1 MKKQILMILAVFGM
15 TLSGVSQNTV
25 TVDVNAQWVG
35 YANIFDPA
43 TGGYLFGETWGLSDI
58 KSVVDVSGMSV
69 TLQPNFNT
77 YGDGTDPY
85 WVDQGTGE
93 GAKIFEG
100 NSYIEDSSLAG
111 SELTFTGFV
120 DSNTLDAAYTSLAFI
135 KVFNANFTEL
145 KIETV
150 ELVAGQ
156 PFEVNYTNV
165 EAPDTT
171 VQYGFQVTGLNAN
184 PADEA
189 ALGSVVVM
197 PASLN
202 VDSFDAVSLSVSP
215 NPSDVAWTIR
225 GANSDIVSVN
235 LVDVLG
241 KTVASYQAQG
251 ASVSINNQGLSK
263 GVYFAQVQ
271 TSIGSKTIKLLKK

>member
-1 MKKQILMILAVFGM
+1 MKKQILMIIAVFGM

-43 TGGYLFGETWGLSDI
+43 TGGYVFGEPWGLSDI

-111 SELTFTGFV
+111 SELTP
-120 DSNTLDAAYTSLAFI
+120 I
-135 KVFNANFTEL
+135 
-145 KIETV
+145 
-150 ELVAGQ
+150 
-156 PFEVNYTNV
+156 
-165 EAPDTT
+165 
-171 VQYGFQVTGLNAN
+171 
-184 PADEA
+184 
-189 ALGSVVVM
+189 
-197 PASLN
+197 
-202 VDSFDAVSLSVSP
+202 
-215 NPSDVAWTIR
+215 
-225 GANSDIVSVN
+225 
-235 LVDVLG
+235 
-241 KTVASYQAQG
+241 
-251 ASVSINNQGLSK
+251 
-263 GVYFAQVQ
+263 
-271 TSIGSKTIKLLKK
+271 